1 MADFAMSSAQFAVG
15 AHVFVP
21 DETDAYA
28 AAEVVHCSGFGD
40 GAVLR
45 VRTSPG
51 AAEWTVPP
59 TALSRVCE
67 ADPLSLSG
75 ADDMVK
81 FTLLTDAA
89 VLQNL
94 RVRYSRDSIYSS
106 AGSILVSVNPFKQV
120 PLYSPDL
127 MARCKVHACP
137 DYRRARHPHHPHR
150 SPRDR
155 RPHLPGLW
163 PRTHRSRRDA
173 GTTRPTGR

>member
-1 MADFAMSSAQFAVG
+1 MASAQWAAG

-40 GAVLR
+40 SAVLR

-59 TALSRVCE
+59 AALQRVCE
-67 ADPLSLSG
+67 ADPLSLGG

-94 RVRYSRDSIYSS
+94 RVRYSRDSIYSC

-127 MARCKVHACP
+127 MARCKVRACP
-137 DYRRARHPHHPHR
+137 RTRHRHRHRHRHHHRHRHRHRHRRRRRRSASPVSPRARDLR
-150 SPRDR
+150 SI
-155 RPHLPGLW
+155 HI
-163 PRTHRSRRDA
+163 
-173 GTTRPTGR
+173 